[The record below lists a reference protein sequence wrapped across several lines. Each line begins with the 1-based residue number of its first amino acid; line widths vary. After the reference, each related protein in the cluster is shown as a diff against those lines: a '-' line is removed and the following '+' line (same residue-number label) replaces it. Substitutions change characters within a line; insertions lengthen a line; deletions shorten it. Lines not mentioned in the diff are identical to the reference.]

1 MLVHASNLITQ
12 EAESSGPLSSRLAY
26 STERN
31 PVSQN
36 EKTKTKK
43 KNYFLCVIYFQKMFY
58 LYTCFIYLHT
68 WVACKIS

>member
-43 KNYFLCVIYFQKMFY
+43 KKLFFVCDLFSENVLSLYLFY
-58 LYTCFIYLHT
+58 IPTYLG
-68 WVACKIS
+68 CM

>member
-43 KNYFLCVIYFQKMFY
+43 KKTIFCV
-58 LYTCFIYLHT
+58 
-68 WVACKIS
+68 